1 MHPEVVHRIDNQGVV
16 HTIPAA
22 EAQVGDLLLI
32 RPGDRIPLVGIVRAG
47 QSRLDASPITGNAAP
62 MAVAPNT
69 PIVSGCINGTGAL
82 QLEVTHALPDA
93 LVTRILE
100 AVETAAA
107 DSSQMERRFLASPA
121 SIPRSLFCSP
131 S

>member
-1 MHPEVVHRIDNQGVV
+1 MC
-16 HTIPAA
+16 
-22 EAQVGDLLLI
+22 I
-32 RPGDRIPLVGIVRAG
+32 RD
-47 QSRLDASPITGNAAP
+47 STSPITGNAAP

-107 DSSQMERRFLASPA
+107 DSSQMERRFLRFSRIYTCLLYTSISLQFCVHSYILLFILCIIDFSYLMSLSVRVARNCATSPVLF
-121 SIPRSLFCSP
+121 SSL
-131 S
+131 